1 MEWYA
6 SGRWDVDAIRAL
18 FARARTRRYHGRSYD
33 ALPLDHWALRP
44 PASGSA
50 VASFESALGVELPDG
65 YRNFL
70 LQVGDGAPGPG
81 EGVWP
86 LAGRE
91 TGGPAGH
98 GVEHP
103 TDQFDLDGPVAQV
116 IPGNDDPDSDEYWDD
131 ATYRQLTGVLDI
143 GCLGY
148 PADVFLVLTGPR
160 RGEVWSVDED
170 CYFPLLA
177 DDVGEGAEHHDFVSW
192 YSQWLDELF
201 TDPQQVVDAPT
212 DATSTL
218 TTVGRLV
225 QDRPTDARDRLE
237 ALIDGGVPAVAACG
251 LRALGLVDPVAGRR
265 RADLLLD
272 HRDPPVAEAAFDV
285 FVALADQ
292 DDLPRLGQLVRAA
305 GPLGPI
311 PMDNPER
318 VHLEQVLHRL
328 GDPGEE
334 LRLQVWL
341 HEQLGRETTVEDRR
355 QFRAQLVE
363 WQRSGAAG
371 PPQGSLPHLAGLGPP
386 SASEAAA
393 DLREAVALLQEG
405 LGENVDWSAVAE
417 MQASLISALEGQV
430 PDEVRASI
438 AETYAALRPPTGPV
452 PQSGQENG

>member
-131 ATYRQLTGVLDI
+131 VTYRELAGVLDI

-170 CYFPLLA
+170 CYRIHSEENKDTA
-177 DDVGEGAEHHDFVSW
+177 VRHH
-192 YSQWLDELF
+192 
-201 TDPQQVVDAPT
+201 
-212 DATSTL
+212 
-218 TTVGRLV
+218 
-225 QDRPTDARDRLE
+225 
-237 ALIDGGVPAVAACG
+237 
-251 LRALGLVDPVAGRR
+251 
-265 RADLLLD
+265 
-272 HRDPPVAEAAFDV
+272 
-285 FVALADQ
+285 
-292 DDLPRLGQLVRAA
+292 
-305 GPLGPI
+305 
-311 PMDNPER
+311 
-318 VHLEQVLHRL
+318 
-328 GDPGEE
+328 
-334 LRLQVWL
+334 
-341 HEQLGRETTVEDRR
+341 
-355 QFRAQLVE
+355 
-363 WQRSGAAG
+363 
-371 PPQGSLPHLAGLGPP
+371 
-386 SASEAAA
+386 
-393 DLREAVALLQEG
+393 
-405 LGENVDWSAVAE
+405 
-417 MQASLISALEGQV
+417 
-430 PDEVRASI
+430 
-438 AETYAALRPPTGPV
+438 
-452 PQSGQENG
+452 